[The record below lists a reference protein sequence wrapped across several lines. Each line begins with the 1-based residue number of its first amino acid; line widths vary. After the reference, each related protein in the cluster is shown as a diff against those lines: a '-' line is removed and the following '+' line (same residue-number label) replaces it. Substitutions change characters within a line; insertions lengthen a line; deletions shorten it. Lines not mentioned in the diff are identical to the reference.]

1 VSGDHDRV
9 EKGIVLGPDDG
20 ASLDFGFSSLRI
32 LLRSEDTAG
41 AFALTEQPLDPRALA
56 GPLHVHAKETGFFY
70 VLEGT
75 IAVQVG
81 ADVVSA
87 GPRTTVSVP
96 RGVRHTFWNPGDA
109 PARVLEFFTPGG
121 FERWFEELAAVL
133 ADDTPDIGAIVESA
147 RRFGTEMDFDSLP
160 DLMER
165 HGLDFPST

>member
-1 VSGDHDRV
+1 VW
-9 EKGIVLGPDDG
+9 
-20 ASLDFGFSSLRI
+20 
-32 LLRSEDTAG
+32 
-41 AFALTEQPLDPRALA
+41 
-56 GPLHVHAKETGFFY
+56 
-70 VLEGT
+70 
-75 IAVQVG
+75 
-81 ADVVSA
+81 
-87 GPRTTVSVP
+87 
-96 RGVRHTFWNPGDA
+96 HTFWNPGDA